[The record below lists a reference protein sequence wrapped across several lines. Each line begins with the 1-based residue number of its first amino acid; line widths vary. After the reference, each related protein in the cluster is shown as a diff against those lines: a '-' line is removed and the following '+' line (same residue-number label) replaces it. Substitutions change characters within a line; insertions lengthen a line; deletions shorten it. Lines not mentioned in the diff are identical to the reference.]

1 MINNTFIKYG
11 IIGVFNT
18 LVGFG
23 IIFFLFFLGVY
34 PELSNFIGYVIGFF
48 VSYFLNKKYNFKSE
62 NSHKKDLPKFLLS
75 MSLAYILNL
84 LVLIICYRYL
94 DVNVYISQIL
104 AGTVYVLTGYI
115 LSKIWV
121 FKN

>member
-94 DVNVYISQIL
+94 DVNVYISQVL
-104 AGTVYVLTGYI
+104 AGVVYVLTGYI
-115 LSKIWV
+115 LSKVWV